1 MKDTLV
7 IDLETKNSFAD
18 VGGEV
23 NIKKLGISV
32 AGVYSY
38 NQNEFFALEEHELPR
53 LEEMLKNTDHLIGF
67 NINHFDIPVLE
78 PYLSEVSLKGIAVTD
93 MYEDAVNFLGHRVGL
108 NALAKAT
115 LGESKSGH
123 GLEALQWFKD
133 GRVEDVK
140 KYCLDDVRLTK
151 NLYEHG
157 KAKGFVLFES
167 FTDGKTHSIPVSWGK
182 VVRPLRHGSGQASS
196 PQEVK
201 HPITGIVEDA
211 FNKKLRLSIE
221 YVSAQNTDG
230 LGYSKVRLVDIYGIK
245 PREIEAYC
253 HLRKSIRNF
262 RLDRI
267 IKAELTG
274 ETYLIP
280 QDPQKTLF

>member
-38 NQNEFFALEEHELPR
+38 GQDKFFAFEEHELPQ
-53 LEEMLKNTDHLIGF
+53 LEEMLKSTDHVIGF
-67 NINHFDIPVLE
+67 NINHFDLPVLE
-78 PYLSEVSLKGIAVTD
+78 PYMREVSLKSFEVTD

-123 GLEALQWFKD
+123 GLEALQWFKA

-151 NLYEHG
+151 NLYEYG
-157 KAKGFVLFES
+157 KTKGFVLFES

-182 VVRPLRHGSGQASS
+182 GVKRPIL
-196 PQEVK
+196 
-201 HPITGIVEDA
+201 GIVEEA
-211 FNKKLRLSIE
+211 FNARKRLSIE
-221 YVSAQNTDG
+221 YVSSQNTDG
-230 LGYSKVRLVDIYGIK
+230 LGYSKARLVDIYGIK
-245 PREIEAYC
+245 SREIEAYC
-253 HLRKSIRNF
+253 HLRQSIRSF

-267 IKAELTG
+267 VRAELTG

>member
-1 MKDTLV
+1 
-7 IDLETKNSFAD
+7 
-18 VGGEV
+18 
-23 NIKKLGISV
+23 
-32 AGVYSY
+32 
-38 NQNEFFALEEHELPR
+38 
-53 LEEMLKNTDHLIGF
+53 
-67 NINHFDIPVLE
+67 
-78 PYLSEVSLKGIAVTD
+78 

-167 FTDGKTHSIPVSWGK
+167 YTDGKTHSIRVAWGK
-182 VVRPLRHGSGQASS
+182 EIKRSLL
-196 PQEVK
+196 
-201 HPITGIVEDA
+201 GIVEEA
-211 FNKKLRLSIE
+211 FSSRKRLSIE
-221 YVSAQNTDG
+221 YISSQDTDG
-230 LGYSKVRLVDIYGIK
+230 LGYAKERLVDVYGIK
-245 PREIEAYC
+245 SREIEAYC
-253 HLRKSIRNF
+253 HLRRSVRSF

-267 IKAELTG
+267 MSAKLTG
-274 ETYLIP
+274 EDYTIP
-280 QDPQKTLF
+280 QDLQAKLFA

>member
-18 VGGEV
+18 VGGEI

-38 NQNEFFALEEHELPR
+38 NQNEFFALEEHELPK
-53 LEEMLKNTDHLIGF
+53 LEDMLKNTDHLIGF

-78 PYLSEVSLKGIAVTD
+78 PYLREDSLKGIMVTD
-93 MYEDAVNFLGHRVGL
+93 MFVDAVNFLGHRVGL

-167 FTDGKTHSIPVSWGK
+167 YTDGRIHSIPVSWGK
-182 VVRPLRHGSGQASS
+182 EENPALSEKGG
-196 PQEVK
+196 VK
-201 HPITGIVEDA
+201 RSITGIVEDA
-211 FNKKLRLSIE
+211 FNKKVRLSIE

-230 LGYSKVRLVDIYGIK
+230 LGYSKVRLVDVYGIK
-245 PREIEAYC
+245 SREIEGYC
-253 HLRKSIRNF
+253 HLRQSIRSF

-267 IKAELTG
+267 VRAELTG
-274 ETYLIP
+274 ETYFIP
-280 QDPQKTLF
+280 QDFQKTLF

>member
-18 VGGEV
+18 VGGEA

-38 NQNEFFALEEHELPR
+38 NQDRYIALEEHELSQ
-53 LEEMLKNTDHLIGF
+53 LEEMLKNTEHVIGF
-67 NINHFDIPVLE
+67 NINHFDLPVLE
-78 PYLSEVSLKGIAVTD
+78 PYMKEISLKSFAVTD
-93 MYEDAVNFLGHRVGL
+93 MYVDAVNFLGHRVGL

-115 LGESKSGH
+115 LNEGKSGH
-123 GLEALQWFKD
+123 GLEALQWFKE
-133 GRVEDVK
+133 GRVEEVK

-167 FTDGKTHSIPVSWGK
+167 YTDGKTHSIPVAWGK
-182 VVRPLRHGSGQASS
+182 
-196 PQEVK
+196 EVK
-201 HPITGIVEDA
+201 RSVLGIVEEA
-211 FNKKLRLSIE
+211 FNSRKRLSIE
-221 YVSAQNTDG
+221 YISSQNTDG
-230 LGYSKVRLVDIYGIK
+230 LGFSKARMIDVYGIK
-245 PREIEAYC
+245 PREVEAYC
-253 HLRKSIRNF
+253 HLRQDVRSF

-274 ETYLIP
+274 ENYSLP
-280 QDPQKTLF
+280 KDFQKTLF